1 MNFVKTYENLGS
13 SALYVIKIGEKS
25 VFATYNTNI
34 DKEYEF
40 MCENPQIFENKLLQ
54 TLVKE
59 ESVGKLF
66 HASIKEGELVPA
78 AK

>member
-1 MNFVKTYENLGS
+1 MFVKTYENLGS

-40 MCENPQIFENKLLQ
+40 MCENPQIFENKLVQ
-54 TLVKE
+54 TW
-59 ESVGKLF
+59 
-66 HASIKEGELVPA
+66 
-78 AK
+78 

>member
-1 MNFVKTYENLGS
+1 MFVKTYENLGS
-13 SALYVIKIGEKS
+13 SALYVIRIDEKS

-40 MCENPQIFENKLLQ
+40 MCENPQKFENKLSKSLE
-54 TLVKE
+54 KG

-78 AK
+78 EK

>member
-1 MNFVKTYENLGS
+1 MFVKTYENLGS

-40 MCENPQIFENKLLQ
+40 LCENPQKFENKLSE
-54 TLVKE
+54 TLKRE

-78 AK
+78 DK

>member
-1 MNFVKTYENLGS
+1 MFVKTYENLSS
-13 SALYVIKIGEKS
+13 SALLVVKVGENS
-25 VFATYNTNI
+25 VFATYNSNP

-66 HASIKEGELVPA
+66 HASIKEGELVPIT
-78 AK
+78 K

>member
-1 MNFVKTYENLGS
+1 MFVKTYENLGS
-13 SALYVIKIGEKS
+13 SALYVIRIGENS
-25 VFATYNTNI
+25 IFATYNTNI
-34 DKEYEF
+34 EKEYEF

-66 HASIKEGELVPA
+66 HSSIKEGELVA
-78 AK
+78 ITN

>member
-1 MNFVKTYENLGS
+1 MFVKTYENLAS
-13 SALYVIKIGEKS
+13 TALYVIKVGEKS

-40 MCENPQIFENKLLQ
+40 LCKNIQKFDNKLSE
-54 TLVKE
+54 TVKRG

-66 HASIKEGELVPA
+66 HRAIKEGELVPA
-78 AK
+78 TE

>member
-1 MNFVKTYENLGS
+1 MFVKTYENLSS
-13 SALYVIKIGEKS
+13 SALLVVKVGENS
-25 VFATYNTNI
+25 VFATYNSNP

-78 AK
+78 EK

>member
-1 MNFVKTYENLGS
+1 MFVKTYENLAS
-13 SALYVIKIGEKS
+13 SALYVIKVGEKS

-40 MCENPQIFENKLLQ
+40 LCNNIQNFENKLAK
-54 TLVKE
+54 TLKRG

-78 AK
+78 TE

>member
-1 MNFVKTYENLGS
+1 MFVKTYENLGS
-13 SALYVIKIGEKS
+13 SALYVIKVGEKS

-40 MCENPQIFENKLLQ
+40 LCNNIQKFENKLSK
-54 TLVKE
+54 TVKRG

-66 HASIKEGELVPA
+66 HRAIKEGELVPA
-78 AK
+78 TE

>member
-1 MNFVKTYENLGS
+1 MFVKTYENLGS
-13 SALYVIKIGEKS
+13 SALYVIRIGENS
-25 VFATYNTNI
+25 IFATYNTNI
-34 DKEYEF
+34 EKEYEF

-66 HASIKEGELVPA
+66 HSSIKEGELVPSA
-78 AK
+78 N

>member
-1 MNFVKTYENLGS
+1 MFVKTYENLGS
-13 SALYVIKIGEKS
+13 SALYVIRIGENS
-25 VFATYNTNI
+25 IFATYNTNI
-34 DKEYEF
+34 EKEYEF

-66 HASIKEGELVPA
+66 HASIKEGELVPIT
-78 AK
+78 K

>member
-1 MNFVKTYENLGS
+1 MFVKTYENLGS
-13 SALYVIKIGEKS
+13 SALYVIRIGEKS

-34 DKEYEF
+34 EKEYEF
-40 MCENPQIFENKLLQ
+40 MCENPQKFANKLLQ

-66 HASIKEGELVPA
+66 HSSIKEGELVPA
-78 AK
+78 DK

>member
-1 MNFVKTYENLGS
+1 MFVKTYENLSS
-13 SALYVIKIGEKS
+13 SALLVVKVGENS
-25 VFATYNTNI
+25 VFATYNSNP

-66 HASIKEGELVPA
+66 HSSIKEGELVA
-78 AK
+78 ITN

>member
-1 MNFVKTYENLGS
+1 MFVKTYENLGS
-13 SALYVIKIGEKS
+13 SALYVIRIDEKS
-25 VFATYNTNI
+25 VFETYNTNI

-40 MCENPQIFENKLLQ
+40 MCENPQIFENKLSKSLE
-54 TLVKE
+54 KG

>member
-1 MNFVKTYENLGS
+1 MFVKTYENLGS
-13 SALYVIKIGEKS
+13 SALYVIRIGEKS
-25 VFATYNTNI
+25 IFATYNTNI

-40 MCENPQIFENKLLQ
+40 LCENPQIFENKLSKSLE
-54 TLVKE
+54 KG

>member
-1 MNFVKTYENLGS
+1 MFVKTYENLGS

-40 MCENPQIFENKLLQ
+40 MCENPQKFENKLSE
-54 TLVKE
+54 TLKRE

-78 AK
+78 DK

>member
-1 MNFVKTYENLGS
+1 MFVKTYENLGS
-13 SALYVIKIGEKS
+13 SALYVIKIGENS
-25 VFATYNTNI
+25 IFATYNTNI

-40 MCENPQIFENKLLQ
+40 MCENPQIFENKLSE
-54 TLVKE
+54 TLKRE

-66 HASIKEGELVPA
+66 HSSIKEGELVPS

>member
-1 MNFVKTYENLGS
+1 MFVKTYENLGS
-13 SALYVIKIGEKS
+13 SALYVIRIGEKS
-25 VFATYNTNI
+25 VFETYNTNI
-34 DKEYEF
+34 EKEYEF

-66 HASIKEGELVPA
+66 HSSIKEGELVPA
-78 AK
+78 EK

>member
-1 MNFVKTYENLGS
+1 MFVKTYENLGS
-13 SALYVIKIGEKS
+13 SALYVIRIGENS
-25 VFATYNTNI
+25 IFATYNTNI
-34 DKEYEF
+34 EKEYEF

-78 AK
+78 EK

>member
-1 MNFVKTYENLGS
+1 MFVKTYENLGS
-13 SALYVIKIGEKS
+13 SALYVIRIGEKS

-40 MCENPQIFENKLLQ
+40 MCENPQKFENKLSE
-54 TLVKE
+54 TLERE

-66 HASIKEGELVPA
+66 HSSIKEGELVPA
-78 AK
+78 DK

>member
-1 MNFVKTYENLGS
+1 MFVKTYENLGS
-13 SALYVIKIGEKS
+13 SALYVIKVGEKS
-25 VFATYNTNI
+25 VFATYNSNI

-40 MCENPQIFENKLLQ
+40 LCNNIQKFENKLAK
-54 TLVKE
+54 TLKRG

-78 AK
+78 TE

>member
-1 MNFVKTYENLGS
+1 MFVKTYENFGS

-25 VFATYNTNI
+25 VFATYNTYI
-34 DKEYEF
+34 EKEYEF
-40 MCENPQIFENKLLQ
+40 MFENPQIFENKLVQ

-78 AK
+78 EK

>member
-1 MNFVKTYENLGS
+1 MFVKTYENLGS
-13 SALYVIKIGEKS
+13 SALYVIKIGENS
-25 VFATYNTNI
+25 IFATYNTNI

-40 MCENPQIFENKLLQ
+40 MCENPQIFENKLSE
-54 TLVKE
+54 TLKRE

-78 AK
+78 DK

>member
-1 MNFVKTYENLGS
+1 MFVKTYENLGS
-13 SALYVIKIGEKS
+13 SALYVIKIGENS
-25 VFATYNTNI
+25 IFATYNTNI
-34 DKEYEF
+34 EKEYEF

-66 HASIKEGELVPA
+66 HSSIKEGELVPA
-78 AK
+78 DK

>member
-1 MNFVKTYENLGS
+1 MFVKTYENLGS
-13 SALYVIKIGEKS
+13 SALYVIRIGENS
-25 VFATYNTNI
+25 IFATYNTNI

-40 MCENPQIFENKLLQ
+40 MCENPQIFENKLSE
-54 TLVKE
+54 TLKRE

-78 AK
+78 DK

>member
-1 MNFVKTYENLGS
+1 MFVKTYENLGS
-13 SALYVIKIGEKS
+13 SALYVIRIGENS
-25 VFATYNTNI
+25 IFATYNTNI
-34 DKEYEF
+34 EKEYEF

-66 HASIKEGELVPA
+66 HASIKEGELVPSA
-78 AK
+78 N

>member
-1 MNFVKTYENLGS
+1 MFVKTYENLGS
-13 SALYVIKIGEKS
+13 SALYVIRIGENS
-25 VFATYNTNI
+25 IFATYNTNI

-40 MCENPQIFENKLLQ
+40 MCENPQKFENKLVQ

-78 AK
+78 EK

>member
-1 MNFVKTYENLGS
+1 MFVKTYENLGS
-13 SALYVIKIGEKS
+13 SALCVIKIGEKS
-25 VFATYNTNI
+25 IFATYNTNI

-40 MCENPQIFENKLLQ
+40 MCENPQKFENKLSE
-54 TLVKE
+54 TLRKE

-78 AK
+78 EK

>member
-1 MNFVKTYENLGS
+1 MFVKTYENLGS

-40 MCENPQIFENKLLQ
+40 MCENPQIFENKLSKSLE
-54 TLVKE
+54 KG

-78 AK
+78 EK